1 MAIQS
6 GSLES
11 RLDEMAAA
19 PDATAIAPSLAATP
33 DQQDITQPQEDIQVA
48 GLGINILK
56 GLTQKGARAA
66 KEPKLIDDIVVP
78 IPPGAS
84 KPVAAPV
91 APLPATP
98 TVVKPPAPKPKPKP
112 VDPLR
117 PVDITDVNKIATERQ
132 AAIDTGTAQAKPP
145 DTPISSAWTD
155 NDGLAATIKAAGDTF
170 AKQDP
175 SMSLRSIYMQ
185 AINAGVP
192 EQFLKTVL
200 AGEPMEVTVGGS
212 QLARQLAGA
221 LMVHDESATFLDNS
235 FAQLKIGALDEIGK
249 LNLQLKLAQHRIIS
263 ENLKGIQT
271 DIARSMNVFKR
282 VKDKGPALD
291 GAAVRAALDELNMN
305 QSDKV
310 LYQLAVDYLDS
321 PTRAGKNRIIEVGL
335 GAKLRDVWFHTF
347 QANLLNDPQTHAYNL
362 TGSSLF
368 GALMPIE
375 RAIASGIGAIRTKLP
390 NANPDRYYLDEV
402 QAGLSG
408 FKNGILD
415 GWELAKEA
423 LKRGGDSKFTSTQEP
438 QNPVSASYLSD
449 TPLKLFGKEV
459 YRTPDLRDTFLG
471 RAIDGLGFV
480 QDAMSFRPIAAADE
494 FVGGIVGRY
503 QLHEEAWRYSN
514 KEYDR
519 LIAAGMDDASA
530 QAEVTGKATQLLT
543 ERPRTM
549 QESIDGARRMVT
561 LQDQIAKE
569 GALGE
574 VYYGI
579 NKFLTSA
586 PVKIFQPFAKTVTN
600 LFIEGSSYIP
610 VLNTLSPRFYDMW
623 SKGGRHRDAAMSRL
637 AMGGSAIVGAGF
649 LTLDN
654 RLTGSGPSQ
663 TEDRMALEALGWQ
676 KYSMVFDKG
685 ELNEANIE
693 ALQKITK
700 VSVGPDKVYVSYA
713 RFDPISMVFAMGAD
727 IADATK
733 FDRHPDRSEYEV
745 MAMAGMTATAEY
757 MSNMPVMQFVGEM
770 LSIARSRST
779 DQGEKIVF
787 AFDALAKQFAN
798 FLYTGTP
805 GIGFTNST
813 LMAHI
818 ERLVDP
824 TKSNVKSPEMNTP
837 MGLRTFYELQQRV
850 MSRIPGLSKGVLPLL
865 DNIGREQVVKNRG
878 LDYWINWTPVISA
891 TEGVTSEF
899 DEVLVSL
906 DFGISNPPETW
917 DGVRLSAT
925 QINRFKRLYGQ
936 EILDENMNLEQRIPF
951 DLKQAEIDSQAA
963 GEPLLKGDKQQLINS
978 IVSRYRNLAKTRMS
992 GDMDGEPDET
1002 GVIEFPDLAAAMRRN
1017 KMIEQTYGK

>member
-6 GSLES
+6 GTLEK

-19 PDATAIAPSLAATP
+19 PNALAVEPSLAATP
-33 DQQDITQPQEDIQVA
+33 AQEDLNQPQEEVQVA
-48 GLGINILK
+48 GLAGIGIEVLQ
-56 GLTQKGARAA
+56 GLTKKGARAV
-66 KEPKLIDDIVVP
+66 KEPKLIDDFFLQ

-84 KPVAAPV
+84 KPVAVPV
-91 APLPATP
+91 APAPLAP
-98 TVVKPPAPKPKPKP
+98 TVVKPAPVKP
-112 VDPLR
+112 R
-117 PVDITDVNKIATERQ
+117 PVDITDVNKIADERQ

-145 DTPISSAWTD
+145 QTPISSAWTD
-155 NDGLAATIKAAGDTF
+155 NDGLAATIKAAGETY
-170 AKQDP
+170 ATQDP

-192 EQFLKTVL
+192 EQFLKTAL

-221 LMVHDESATFLDNS
+221 VTVHDESAKGLDS
-235 FAQLKIGALDEIGK
+235 LFTQMAAGTLDETGK
-249 LNLQLKLAQHRIIS
+249 LNLRLQLAQHKIIVDQ
-263 ENLKGIQT
+263 LKGIQT
-271 DIARSMNVFKR
+271 DVARSMNVFKR
-282 VKDKGPALD
+282 VKDKGPGLD
-291 GAAVRAALDELNMN
+291 TQSVRTALDELNLG

-310 LYQLAVDYLDS
+310 LFELAKDYIDS
-321 PTRAGKNRIIEVGL
+321 PTRAGKNRIVEAGL
-335 GAKLRDVWFHTF
+335 GAKLRDVWMHTF

-362 TGSSLF
+362 VGSSLF

-375 RAIASGIGAIRTKLP
+375 RTIASGIGAIRTKLP
-390 NANPDRYYLDEV
+390 NANPDRYYLDDV

-408 FKNGILD
+408 IKNGILD

-423 LKRGGDSKFTSTQEP
+423 LKRGGDSKFTSAQEP
-438 QNPVSASYLSD
+438 QNPVSAAYLSD
-449 TPLKLFGKEV
+449 TPLRMFGQEV

-530 QAEVTGKATQLLT
+530 QAEVSGKVTQLLS

-561 LQDQIAKE
+561 LQDQITKE

-579 NKFLTSA
+579 NKFLTSS

-610 VLNTLSPRFYDMW
+610 MLNTLSPRFYDMW
-623 SKGGRHRDAAMSRL
+623 SKGGRHRDAAISRL
-637 AMGGSAIVGAGF
+637 AMGGSAIVGAGM

-663 TEDRMALEALGWQ
+663 TEDRLALEALGWQ
-676 KYSMVFDKG
+676 KYSAVFDKG
-685 ELNEANIE
+685 EINEANIE
-693 ALQKITK
+693 ALRKITK
-700 VSVGPDKVYVSYA
+700 VSVGPDKIYVSYA
-713 RFDPISMVFAMGAD
+713 RFDPISMVFAMGSD
-727 IADATK
+727 MADATK
-733 FDRHPDRSEYEV
+733 FDRQPDRSEYEV

-787 AFDALAKQFAN
+787 AFDALAKQFAT

-805 GIGFTNST
+805 GLGFTNST

-824 TKSNVKSPEMNTP
+824 VKSNVKSPEMNTP
-837 MGLRTFYELQQRV
+837 MGLRAYYEARQRI
-850 MSRIPGLSKGVLPLL
+850 MSRIPGLSKGVPPLL
-865 DNIGREQVVKNRG
+865 DNLGREQFVKNRG
-878 LDYWINWTPVISA
+878 LDYWLNWSPVLSA
-891 TEGVTSEF
+891 TEGVTSEV
-899 DEVLVSL
+899 DEVLVGL

-925 QINRFKRLYGQ
+925 QINRFKSLYGQ
-936 EILDENMNLEQRIPF
+936 QILDENMTLEQRIPYEI
-951 DLKQAEIDSQAA
+951 KQAEIDAQAT
-963 GEPLLKGDKQQLINS
+963 GEPLLKGDKQKLIDSN
-978 IVSRYRNLAKTRMS
+978 VSKYRELAKIRMS
-992 GDMDGEPDET
+992 GDADGEPDEL
-1002 GVIEFPDLAAAMRRN
+1002 GVIEFPNLAAAMRRN
-1017 KMIEQTYGK
+1017 KMIEKTYGK